1 MIEKE
6 KVAVIVGPT
15 AVGKTAVS
23 IRTADILGA
32 EIISGDSMQ
41 VYRGMDIG
49 TAKIREEEMYAPSGK
64 KIPHHMIDIVDPD
77 EAYSAADFQEM
88 VRKTIT
94 MLNKEGKLPLIVG
107 GTGLYINAVLDPY
120 NFIEMDI
127 DEKYRQGKWEE
138 AEKYGSHFL
147 HKELADID
155 REAAERIHP
164 HDTKRII
171 RALEIYH
178 QTKKTVSELQKAPG
192 ESSQVYQVVL
202 VGLFMERD
210 LLYQRI
216 NRRVD
221 QMIDS
226 GLIDEVKNLLKKGYH
241 PCFNSMQGLGYRQV
255 AAYLNGILTKN
266 EAINLIKR
274 DTRRFAKRQFTW
286 FKRDERIKWFNLERY
301 ENEYQCA
308 REIADYIGRSLG
320 IAVE

>member
-49 TAKIREEEMYAPSGK
+49 TAKILEEEMYAPSGK
-64 KIPHHMIDIVDPD
+64 KISHHMIDIVDPD

-88 VRKTIT
+88 VRKTISA
-94 MLNKEGKLPLIVG
+94 LNKEGKLPLIVG
-107 GTGLYINAVLDPY
+107 GTGLYINAVLDLY
-120 NFIEMDI
+120 NFTEMDI
-127 DEKYRQGKWEE
+127 DEKYRQEKWEE

-155 REAAERIHP
+155 QEAAERIHP

-178 QTKKTVSELQKAPG
+178 QTKRTVSELQEGSG
-192 ESSQVYQVVL
+192 ESNPVYQVVL

-216 NRRVD
+216 NQRVD
-221 QMIDS
+221 KMIDS
-226 GLIDEVKNLLKKGYH
+226 GLIDEVKNLLEKGYY
-241 PCFNSMQGLGYRQV
+241 PRLNSMQGLG
-255 AAYLNGILTKN
+255 
-266 EAINLIKR
+266 
-274 DTRRFAKRQFTW
+274 
-286 FKRDERIKWFNLERY
+286 
-301 ENEYQCA
+301 
-308 REIADYIGRSLG
+308 
-320 IAVE
+320 